1 MKRVLISVLASLSV
15 AMAGA
20 QDFKAM
26 LREIDSLGDFGGQ
39 DFTATYTI
47 VSEKPGQK
55 PETVQVR
62 VYRRDER
69 DQFVFLFLKP
79 ERQKGQGYLKVD
91 DNVWFYDPES
101 GEFAK
106 STIKESVQDS
116 EARNSD
122 LSRMSYANDYDI
134 EKTSEAKLGAYDV
147 WILELVSKDSE
158 VSWQRVRLYVRKDK
172 PLVLKEEDFSV
183 SGRLMRTVSFPPS
196 YISAGGKQ
204 IPSRILIVDEINKGE
219 KSQLT
224 LSEVAVGK
232 LADDTFTE
240 SFLKRAR

>member
-1 MKRVLISVLASLSV
+1 MKRAMISVLAALSV

-122 LSRMSYANDYDI
+122 LSRMSYADDYDI
-134 EKTSEAKLGAYDV
+134 EKSSEGKLGAYDV

-204 IPSRILIVDEINKGE
+204 IPSRILIVDEINTGE

-224 LSEVAVGK
+224 LSDVAVGK

-240 SFLKRAR
+240 AFLKRAR

>member
-1 MKRVLISVLASLSV
+1 MKRAMISVLLALSV

-122 LSRMSYANDYDI
+122 LSRMSYADDYDI
-134 EKTSEAKLGAYDV
+134 EKSSEGKLGAYDV

-204 IPSRILIVDEINKGE
+204 IPSRILIVDEINTGE

-224 LSEVAVGK
+224 LSDVAVGR
-232 LADDTFTE
+232 LPDDTFTE